1 MVTLAQTIIS
11 LETRKE
17 QVARELARINQRLAA
32 IASLLDEP
40 IAGQT
45 RSELRRSSKR
55 GSARHRTSTAKRRS
69 WSARREAVTLLR
81 KAARSAK
88 PSADLVR
95 ELAAMKGYRETLSAH
110 DMRRFE
116 GATFMAIAQAVKA
129 GALKRRRDGTLQAA

>member
-1 MVTLAQTIIS
+1 MVTLAQTVIS

-17 QVARELARINQRLAA
+17 QLARELARINQRLAA
-32 IASLLDEP
+32 IASLLNEP
-40 IAGQT
+40 IGQG

-55 GSARHRTSTAKRRS
+55 AAAGHRASTAKRRS
-69 WSARREAVTLLR
+69 WFARREAVTLLR

-88 PSADLVR
+88 PAAELVR
-95 ELAAMKGYRETLSAH
+95 ELAAVKGYRETLSAH

-116 GATFMAIAQAVKA
+116 GATFMAIAQAIKA

>member
-11 LETRKE
+11 LETRRE

-32 IASLLDEP
+32 IASVLEKPMAD
-40 IAGQT
+40 QT
-45 RSELRRSSKR
+45 GSERRRSKKR
-55 GSARHRTSTAKRRS
+55 DAVKLRTTTTKRRS
-69 WSARREAVTLLR
+69 WFARREAVTLLR

-88 PSADLVR
+88 PAAQLVR
-95 ELAAMKGYRETLSAH
+95 DLAALKGYRETLSPN

-116 GATFMAIAQAVKA
+116 GATFMAIAQAIKA

>member
-32 IASLLDEP
+32 IASLLEQP
-40 IAGQT
+40 IADQT
-45 RSELRRSSKR
+45 GSERRRSRKR
-55 GSARHRTSTAKRRS
+55 DAAKHRTSTAKRRS
-69 WSARREAVTLLR
+69 WFARREAVTLLR

-88 PSADLVR
+88 PAAELVR
-95 ELAAMKGYRETLSAH
+95 DLAALKGYRETLSPH

-116 GATFMAIAQAVKA
+116 GATFMAIAQAIKA

>member
-32 IASLLDEP
+32 IASLLEQP
-40 IAGQT
+40 IADQT
-45 RSELRRSSKR
+45 GSERRRSKKR
-55 GSARHRTSTAKRRS
+55 DAVKHRTSTAKRRS
-69 WSARREAVTLLR
+69 WFARREAVTLLR

-88 PSADLVR
+88 PAAELVR
-95 ELAAMKGYRETLSAH
+95 DLAALKGYRETLSPH

-116 GATFMAIAQAVKA
+116 GATFMAIAQAIKA